1 MDPEVHVVV
10 YATHCDGM
18 YEALRSDAQRYGIDL
33 EVLGFG
39 TKWISFF
46 QKLRGV
52 HGHIRTLAADD
63 LVVVIDAFDTR
74 IRGTK
79 ADIVAQWKA
88 LGSPDVVFSKDPSL
102 FPAYVNRKIFGG
114 PLNAGMYMGRAG
126 ALAAIQEKAMPF
138 EAKCRKDD
146 QCAFNAV
153 AKTDVIAMDT
163 DQKLFYNLRYS
174 ERWKDLDTIE
184 STAVFYGFPGTIS
197 FVRVFRATAEYLP
210 FFVGE
215 IITVVSALVFIALY
229 MWPQSELTSR
239 REPRREPRRKPRREP
254 RRDK

>member
-1 MDPEVHVVV
+1 MDPKVHVVV
-10 YATHCDGM
+10 YATHSDGM
-18 YEALRSDAQRYGIDL
+18 YEALQSDAKKYGIDL
-33 EVLGFG
+33 EVISFG

-46 QKLRGV
+46 EKLRAV
-52 HGHIRTLAADD
+52 HKHISTVAADD

-79 ADIVAQWKA
+79 DDIVAQWKA

-102 FPAYVNRKIFGG
+102 FPAYVLRKVFGG

-138 EAKCRKDD
+138 EAKCRHDD

-163 DQKLFYNLRYS
+163 DRRLFYNLGYS
-174 ERWKDLDTIE
+174 ERRKHLNTIT
-184 STAVFYGFPGTIS
+184 SKAVFYGFPGTIS
-197 FVRVFRATAEYLP
+197 FVRVFRATTEYLP
-210 FFVGE
+210 FFVPE

-229 MWPQSELTSR
+229 MWPQSEPTSR
-239 REPRREPRRKPRREP
+239 REPRRNPRREP